1 MIEFI
6 VRGMIEHATSCRP
19 HEIQSMHNSS
29 LQVNARLMEML
40 AKSSPARCH
49 RQLEYRG
56 MCLLDWERN
65 RGPKST

>member
-40 AKSSPARCH
+40 AKSSPVRCH
-49 RQLEYRG
+49 RQLRIQRHVFIRLGE
-56 MCLLDWERN
+56 E
-65 RGPKST
+65 